1 MSFMH
6 TVGSFAGKSAAY
18 AWEGSK
24 LGATSFAQGAKEGY
38 VSKAEELRA
47 KRIALAGDKPAV
59 VRQRK
64 LSAESEVQTGL
75 RMLRDEL
82 ARQVADVRP

>member
-18 AWEGSK
+18 AWEGSR

-38 VSKAEELRA
+38 VNKAAELQA
-47 KRIALAGDKPAV
+47 KRLALSATAPAV
-59 VRQRK
+59 TRQKK
-64 LSAESEVQTGL
+64 LA
-75 RMLRDEL
+75 
-82 ARQVADVRP
+82 VAKA